1 MVPKSF
7 SFAQIIYPSEAR
19 NQVAFS
25 CGRRGTTVVVDEE
38 LDCVKDTSSV
48 IVFDDFA
55 TSSPTGE
62 GILKVIAT
70 SVAVGQLPQV
80 ADFSTSEPI
89 GSACGMPQGGYRKP
103 PARLV
108 VMTISPRPSG
118 EVSAKQTER
127 ENRILVL
134 LISSGF
140 HPKPHQEN
148 FLKKV
153 FLELSKTFLK

>member
-1 MVPKSF
+1 MLRTPH
-7 SFAQIIYPSEAR
+7 PS
-19 NQVAFS
+19 
-25 CGRRGTTVVVDEE
+25 
-38 LDCVKDTSSV
+38 

-89 GSACGMPQGGYRKP
+89 GSACGMPQGGLCKP

-108 VMTISPRPSG
+108 VMTNKYNL
-118 EVSAKQTER
+118 SAICQAYPLGA
-127 ENRILVL
+127 ICL
-134 LISSGF
+134 LRKRDITAF
-140 HPKPHQEN
+140 HA
-148 FLKKV
+148 V
-153 FLELSKTFLK
+153 AI